1 MRRFLAVFLVLSGLT
16 LTACGGS
23 SNKTATNSGAAKST
37 TSSAASSGSD
47 DGSSTTTA
55 GSGSGDVDCTAVKA
69 AAAKFIVEVQYL
81 AQLKNKDAYAL
92 IKDGTVSFDP
102 TQMAADLE
110 TLRALE
116 DVDIS
121 PLQPA
126 GAVKKSLDTYAQ
138 ANDLAKQNLAVDDPF
153 TQAKGQEL
161 ADLTSNI
168 ADFLGGQAAISE
180 AISKACG

>member
-1 MRRFLAVFLVLSGLT
+1 MRRYLAVFLLT
-16 LTACGGS
+16 SSLALAGCGGS
-23 SNKTATNSGAAKST
+23 SNHTTAGAQASSST
-37 TSSAASSGSD
+37 TAGGSSG
-47 DGSSTTTA
+47 GSSTTTSGS

-69 AAAKFIVEVQYL
+69 AAATFIVEVQYL
-81 AQLKNKDAYAL
+81 AQLKDKDAYAL
-92 IKDGTVSFDP
+92 IKNGTVSFDP
-102 TQMAADLE
+102 TKMAADLE
-110 TLRALE
+110 TLRTLE

-121 PLQPA
+121 PLQPS

-161 ADLTSNI
+161 ADLTSNV